1 MVGRPFWSGQLKIS
15 LVSFGIELYPAV
27 DSRAGVTFHQLDR
40 ETGERVHHRN
50 VTSGDEP
57 VENAEI
63 VKGYEYSKGKYV
75 AIDPDEIRRLR
86 IPTRSTIEIRQ
97 FVTRE
102 DLPLAL
108 FEKPYFVVPDS
119 RESTEAFAV
128 VHKAMAQAKKLGLGE
143 VAFGGREHLVA
154 FAVPQH
160 ESERGLMAYT
170 LRYSEE
176 LRKAGEYFSGIAAA
190 SVDKKQLAM
199 AADLIN
205 AYSGPFNPDA
215 FQDDYEEALRKLV
228 EAKEK
233 KMPLPLDE
241 EKPRRG
247 KVVGLMDALRRSLD
261 EAHTPQAGRKRGPG
275 TAKASSAKASA
286 AKSRRAAKNG
296 PVLVR
301 PSRRK
306 HKAA

>member
-1 MVGRPFWSGQLKIS
+1 MEDAMVDRPFWTGQLKIS
-15 LVSFGIELYPAV
+15 LVSFGIQLYPAV
-27 DSRAGVTFHQLDR
+27 DSRSGVTFHQIAR
-40 ETGERVHHRN
+40 ETGQRVHHRN

-97 FVTRE
+97 FVARE

-108 FEKPYFVVPDS
+108 FEKPYFAVPDP
-119 RESTEAFAV
+119 RESAEAFAV
-128 VHKAMAQAKKLGLGE
+128 VRKAMAQANKFALGE

-154 FAVPQH
+154 FAVPQD

-170 LRYSEE
+170 LRYGEE
-176 LRKAGEYFSGIAAA
+176 LRKPEDYFSGIAAA
-190 SVDKKQLAM
+190 SVEKKQLAM
-199 AADLIN
+199 AADLIA
-205 AYSGPFNPDA
+205 AYSGPFNPKA
-215 FQDDYEEALRKLV
+215 FQDDYEAALRKLV

-233 KMPLPLDE
+233 DMPLPLEE
-241 EKPRRG
+241 EKPRRA

-261 EAHTPQAGRKRGPG
+261 DAHAPQAGRKRAPG
-275 TAKASSAKASA
+275 AAKTSA
-286 AKSRRAAKNG
+286 AAKKG
-296 PVLVR
+296 PVLVK
-301 PSRRK
+301 PSRRRR
-306 HKAA
+306 KAA